1 MRFKRLRNKNVPG
14 KRPTW
19 VSEDWLFRIVSDA
32 NHFISPYTLEVQS
45 FLPGGPVKGPR
56 SLTLPHWH
64 TVGRFIK
71 LSEAHAKA
79 IEMAGLNR

>member
-1 MRFKRLRNKNVPG
+1 MRLKRLRNKNVPG

-19 VSEDWLFRIVSDA
+19 VSHDWRFKIVTNDDW
-32 NHFISPYTLEVQS
+32 IKPYTLEVQS

-64 TVGRFIK
+64 TVGAFGTLTKAQEKI
-71 LSEAHAKA
+71 SEL
-79 IEMAGLNR
+79 AGLNR